1 MKMFVFVGSAID
13 SSFCERLAETKVE
26 KFIYRN

>member
-1 MKMFVFVGSAID
+1 MFVFVGSVID
-13 SSFCERLAETKVE
+13 SWFCERLAETEVE